1 MCSKRFSLL
10 LASRSICNHIYA
22 TVPLKQEPEYYILA
36 IKLIQQQGS
45 KSCFFPSAS
54 TATILACCAPS
65 SLSCALVRGG
75 VYKGERHITLRSCIG
90 PTLPPTWPLSPTRR
104 LARTHCSWV
113 VLHPTHDYRYP
124 NGLDPSNGPRH
135 SSKKHGSGPAQLDG
149 HRASVGTRHYYYIR
163 SCLGRQVT
171 P

>member
-1 MCSKRFSLL
+1 MFL
-10 LASRSICNHIYA
+10 SICLHRDD
-22 TVPLKQEPEYYILA
+22 
-36 IKLIQQQGS
+36 
-45 KSCFFPSAS
+45 SCVLRAQFP
-54 TATILACCAPS
+54 
-65 SLSCALVRGG
+65 LVRPCSRRR
-75 VYKGERHITLRSCIG
+75 YKGERHITLRSCIG